1 MNFVAGAQLVP
12 FISGAAELEPGPH
25 GGVIPHR
32 LPAWART
39 QVHDDLFATAE
50 LCPTGV
56 AITCSTAS
64 RAVTLTLAVRGF
76 SAPAIETTGT
86 SIVVRQNGTT
96 TVIPIAGHNT
106 TDAPACGE
114 RRPQTHAPTS
124 VVISLTGAGP
134 LEILLPHATHVE
146 IISLKA
152 DTPLTTTHDSRPRWT
167 HYGSSISH
175 GTNAVD
181 PSRTWPLQAA
191 HALGW
196 NLRNLAF
203 SGNAQLDPFV
213 ARVIRDQQADIIT
226 LKVGINLV
234 NADSMRER
242 TFRPALHGFLDL
254 IRDGQPHTP
263 ILVISAI
270 ACPIQEQT
278 PGPIIATDVAVR
290 TARREVESDSGAL
303 TLQRTRVIVEDVV
316 SSLAEN
322 DPALGY
328 HDGRELFDTA
338 DAHLLHDQLHPSQKG
353 LDRIATRFIDSM
365 RIRSLTGLAPRVKDP
380 GLLHE

>member
-1 MNFVAGAQLVP
+1 MKSVTGSQLAP
-12 FISGAAELEPGPH
+12 FISGAAELEAGPH

-32 LPAWART
+32 LPGWARA
-39 QVHDDLFATAE
+39 QVRDDLFANAE

-64 RAVTLTLAVRGF
+64 RTVTLTLAVRGF
-76 SAPAIETTGT
+76 FAPDIEVATT
-86 SIVVRQNGTT
+86 SIVARQNGAT
-96 TVIPIAGHNT
+96 TVIPIAGHKT
-106 TDAPACGE
+106 TDAPVCGGI
-114 RRPQTHAPTS
+114 RPQTLAPTS
-124 VVISLTGAGP
+124 VVISLSDPGT

-152 DTPLTTTHDSRPRWT
+152 NSALTATRDSRPRWT

-191 HALGW
+191 HALDW

-213 ARVIRDQQADIIT
+213 ARLIRDQQADIIT

-263 ILVISAI
+263 MLVISAI

-278 PGPIIATDVAVR
+278 PGPIIAAEAAVVR
-290 TARREVESDSGAL
+290 TARREVESDAGAL
-303 TLQRTRVIVEDVV
+303 SLQRTREIIEDVV
-316 SSLAEN
+316 SSRAEN
-322 DPALGY
+322 DTALGY
-328 HDGRELFDTA
+328 YDGQELFDTSHA
-338 DAHLLHDQLHPSQKG
+338 RLLYDQLHPSQEG
-353 LDRIATRFIDSM
+353 LDHIATRFIDNM
-365 RIRSLTGLAPRVKDP
+365 RIRSIEGLAPGTV
-380 GLLHE
+380 